1 MKDEQVSGEV
11 SKDVAYKTCAAMIQG
26 DVDEHHLNEHNPTY

>member
-1 MKDEQVSGEV
+1 MKDERVNKGV
-11 SKDVAYKTCAAMIQG
+11 SKEVAYKTGAAMIQG